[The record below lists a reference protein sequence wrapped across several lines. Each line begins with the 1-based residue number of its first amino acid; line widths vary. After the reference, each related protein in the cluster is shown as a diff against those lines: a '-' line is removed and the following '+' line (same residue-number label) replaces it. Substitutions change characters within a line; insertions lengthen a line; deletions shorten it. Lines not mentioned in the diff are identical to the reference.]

1 MTTIIYPTN
10 ARNTKIH
17 ANKLVSELPMRLE
30 EFRQIPEVNYAL
42 ILSSLLITIALM
54 SLAWLLSANMS
65 QSLIKASPWD
75 EIATS
80 PANGVSYSGLKV
92 TDAMLNR

>member
-1 MTTIIYPTN
+1 MATISYPSN
-10 ARNTKIH
+10 ARNAKIH
-17 ANKLVSELPMRLE
+17 ANKLVTELPMRLE
-30 EFRQIPEVNYAL
+30 AFRQIHEVNYAL

-65 QSLIKASPWD
+65 QSLIKANPWD
-75 EIATS
+75 GIATT
-80 PANGVSYSGLKV
+80 PANGVSYTGLKV